1 MHRRSVAGWMMGVLL
16 AGLAGAQPVQWRVED
31 GGNGH
36 WYQAFV
42 RNPITWTQSRTAAL
56 AMGGDLVSLTTEAE
70 SDWVYSR
77 IASNLSL
84 WNWRQ
89 GPWIGLFQDRTAP
102 DYSEPAGGWRWVD
115 GAPLGYTRWL
125 SGAPIVDSGPCIL
138 SDRANYLMW
147 PSAPMNAWGSNAD
160 EWYPSCHVD
169 ANMSYIIEW
178 SADCNNDGIVDKG
191 QILSGELPDANN
203 NGIPDGGPTITSQPI
218 DQNVGVDVPVTFIV
232 EVGADPA
239 CTTPVTFQWQRR
251 NPLVADPA
259 AANAWIDL
267 ADGNGFLN
275 TRTPGLIIVRPTPG
289 LATGYRC
296 KMSGGCGGCEPG
308 QGGFVYTN
316 TVNFTIACPSD
327 FNADGGVDFGD
338 LELFFERWENG
349 C

>member
-16 AGLAGAQPVQWRVED
+16 AGMAAAQPVQWRVED
-31 GGNGH
+31 EGNGH
-36 WYQAFV
+36 WYQIVRVPQGLLWLDAVQRASAFGGHLASFTSSEEW
-42 RNPITWTQSRTAAL
+42 NFFKQLWSPAL
-56 AMGGDLVSLTTEAE
+56 AGGNLWLGGEKPDGTT
-70 SDWVYSR
+70 
-77 IASNLSL
+77 L
-84 WNWRQ
+84 
-89 GPWIGLFQDRTAP
+89 
-102 DYSEPAGGWRWVD
+102 WRWNTSE
-115 GAPLGYTRWL
+115 AWTF
-125 SGAPIVDSGPCIL
+125 S
-138 SDRANYLMW
+138 
-147 PSAPMNAWGSNAD
+147 AWGSGGCPFGPYPNNPQSAHLALGVSIYCGMWDDHNIFAKTPAD
-160 EWYPSCHVD
+160 FSGFV
-169 ANMSYIIEW
+169 IEW

-308 QGGFVYTN
+308 QGGFVCTN